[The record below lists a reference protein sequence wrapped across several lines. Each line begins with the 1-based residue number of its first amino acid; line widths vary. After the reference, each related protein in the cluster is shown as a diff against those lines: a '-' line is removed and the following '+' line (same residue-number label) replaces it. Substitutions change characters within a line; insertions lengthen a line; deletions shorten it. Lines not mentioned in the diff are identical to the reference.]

1 MKLTV
6 AKKMALLAGSALF
19 GIALMI
25 GIGHQQIDKVY
36 EHANFAN
43 VNTVPALG
51 ALNDMSTAY
60 LRVRVNA
67 LQHLLTADAAKKA
80 ESDAAIKERLALF
93 EKASKAY
100 EATLTS
106 AKDKELFERERKLF
120 ADYTIGLESVL
131 AASRAGRMDEAM
143 TLAAKVTPIGQSL
156 ATTIDEH
163 FDYNQKLGEEAA
175 KEAQGEKQSAT
186 TLSLLAGLLT
196 FVLVASLGIY
206 ITRNFMKQLG
216 GEPDHAAEIANK
228 IATGDLTSRIE
239 VKAGDTTSLMAAM
252 QRMTTAIQDMAAD
265 TIAVAQAVDVGRLTI
280 RADAAKHSGDFHK
293 IIKGSNATV
302 DRLVGFLD
310 LIPTPVMVI
319 DREYNILYMNQLGA
333 KVGNKTPDQLLGSKC
348 HEHFRTADCRTE
360 KCACSRA
367 MRDGASANSETDA
380 HPGGLDLDIAYTGL
394 PLRNPEGHVVG
405 AFEFVI
411 DQTAIKKA
419 ERVSR
424 KIAGYQGIEASKL
437 VEGMDKLAGGDLA
450 VSLAAAAAD
459 DDTAEVKQTYDRIAM
474 AVNNTVGTLTQIVTE
489 IRNIVAAANKGDFSS
504 KMAVS
509 GKAGYTK
516 ELSELLNQ
524 LSNTVDT
531 AFKDTIE
538 VAQALEQGDLTR
550 KVTREYQGA
559 YDQVKQSLNNT
570 VAKLAQTISEVNATT
585 DTIASATQQ
594 VSSTA
599 QSLSQA
605 TSEQAASVE
614 ETTASVEQ
622 MASSIQQNTE
632 NAKVTDGM
640 AGKAATDGAEG
651 GKAVKE
657 TAAAMKVI
665 AKKISIIDDIAYQTN
680 LLALNAAIE
689 AARAGEH
696 GKGFAVVAAEVRKL
710 AERSQ
715 KAAQEIGQVAQGS
728 VDLAEKAGKLLD
740 EIVPSIQKT
749 SDLVQEITAASEEQN
764 VGVNQ
769 INTAMGQLN
778 SITQQNASASE
789 ELAATAEE
797 MSGQAATLQ
806 ELMGFFKV
814 KGGAGVK
821 HAVVRT
827 APLKPTKLTKPAKG
841 NGKAGELHIGH
852 APAPAD
858 FVAF

>member
-1 MKLTV
+1 MFKNLRIS
-6 AKKMALLAGSALF
+6 AKIGLGFAFVVLVFAMVLAFVVNTLL
-19 GIALMI
+19 
-25 GIGHQQIDKVY
+25 HVKEDVQQIKEETLPFVILANEMDTAQTQVQQFMTDVSVTHNTDGFKEADK
-36 EHANFAN
+36 
-43 VNTVPALG
+43 
-51 ALNDMSTAY
+51 
-60 LRVRVNA
+60 
-67 LQHLLTADAAKKA
+67 AAKTVLDGLA
-80 ESDAAIKERLALF
+80 EFRAMFVRENEKSDLAKIDALEIEFKKFVAMGRDTAETYIKEGT
-93 EKASKAY
+93 KAGN
-100 EATLTS
+100 
-106 AKDKELFERERKLF
+106 AKMEGFD
-120 ADYTIGLESVL
+120 AQ
-131 AASRAGRMDEAM
+131 
-143 TLAAKVTPIGQSL
+143 AAKVGKMV
-156 ATTIDEH
+156 DELRE
-163 FDYNQKLGEEAA
+163 DQVAEGRQITSETMSRAEAA
-175 KEAQGEKQSAT
+175 MTNVLVGGAVGI
-186 TLSLLAGLLT
+186 LLAIIAAFLIARMISRPI
-196 FVLVASLGIY
+196 VA
-206 ITRNFMKQLG
+206 
-216 GEPDHAAEIANK
+216 AAAVADAIA
-228 IATGDLTSRIE
+228 AGDLSSAIMVESTDESGR
-239 VKAGDTTSLMAAM
+239 LMAAM
-252 QRMTTAIQDMAAD
+252 KQMQDNLTKIVGDIRQIVAAANQGDFSSKMALEGKAGYTKELSELLNQLSGTIDTAFKDVVRVASALAQGDLSQKVTREYQGDFNQAKQAVNTTVDSLTGIVGEIRNIVAAANKGDFSSKMALAGKAGYTKELSELLNQLSD
-265 TIAVAQAVDVGRLTI
+265 TVDTAFKDTVRVAQALAQGNLSQKVT
-280 RADAAKHSGDFHK
+280 
-293 IIKGSNATV
+293 
-302 DRLVGFLD
+302 
-310 LIPTPVMVI
+310 
-319 DREYNILYMNQLGA
+319 REYQGA
-333 KVGNKTPDQLLGSKC
+333 FNDVKQAVNT
-348 HEHFRTADCRTE
+348 TADSLT
-360 KCACSRA
+360 
-367 MRDGASANSETDA
+367 N
-380 HPGGLDLDIAYTGL
+380 I
-394 PLRNPEGHVVG
+394 VG
-405 AFEFVI
+405 
-411 DQTAIKKA
+411 
-419 ERVSR
+419 
-424 KIAGYQGIEASKL
+424 
-437 VEGMDKLAGGDLA
+437 
-450 VSLAAAAAD
+450 
-459 DDTAEVKQTYDRIAM
+459 
-474 AVNNTVGTLTQIVTE
+474 E
-489 IRNIVAAANKGDFSS
+489 IRDIVAAANKGDFSS

-806 ELMGFFKV
+806 ELMGFFTV
-814 KGGAGVK
+814 AGTTAGGGAKAHVP
-821 HAVVRT
+821 RSQT
-827 APLKPTKLTKPAKG
+827 PLSTPRAGAKKG
-841 NGKAGELHIGH
+841 NGQAGAVHIAHPPAH
-852 APAPAD
+852 AETAD
-858 FVAF
+858 FVSF